1 MAQDELAEES
11 QKTLRDRR
19 KLQLKFEEIDQ
30 QITNAAIEH
39 AAFRIRER
47 INRLAA
53 LRVPLGNSFE
63 LFDSNRNPKDLS
75 DRVKKIAGDLG
86 SIFKI
91 FPTSAPFIVDSFSE
105 GNNDS

>member
-1 MAQDELAEES
+1 MEHDELAEES

-63 LFDSNRNPKDLS
+63 LFDSNRNSKDLS
-75 DRVKKIAGDLG
+75 DRVKKMAGSL
-86 SIFKI
+86 SSMIKI
-91 FPTSAPFIVDSFSE
+91 FPPNTPLTTQQTSEA
-105 GNNDS
+105 NNDA

>member
-1 MAQDELAEES
+1 MSQQETAEES
-11 QKTLRDRR
+11 AKTQRDRR
-19 KLQLKFEEIDQ
+19 KLLAKFAEIDEQ
-30 QITNAAIEH
+30 VTEAAIQH

-75 DRVKKIAGDLG
+75 ERVKKIATNLD
-86 SIFKI
+86 SVIKI
-91 FPTSAPFIVDSFSE
+91 FPQGFPLNSGENQDA
-105 GNNDS
+105 